1 MLKMFSQIGYFR
13 RFFQQIACPF
23 LKNAETSHFPWNY
36 ENLVVF
42 LSTFGK
48 INIAHPNSFSWRTW
62 SIYKFYSLF
71 KA

>member
-36 ENLVVF
+36 ENLEVIFVYF
-42 LSTFGK
+42 WK
-48 INIAHPNSFSWRTW
+48 D
-62 SIYKFYSLF
+62 
-71 KA
+71 